1 MLIARVLGE
10 NSGQIVFPPGASG
23 PGNDSV
29 SVAISG
35 LSGNAGGEPAA
46 RLLAWYD
53 RHARTL
59 PWRARPG
66 ERADPYGV
74 WLSEVMLQQTTVA
87 AVKPYY
93 ETFLKRWPTVEA
105 LAAADLDEVLQ
116 AWAGLGYYARARN
129 LHACAKV
136 VAAEHGGRFP
146 ESAAALKRLPGI
158 GDYTAA
164 AIAAIAFAEKAV
176 VVDGN
181 VERVMARR
189 FAVEAPLPDAKPRL
203 RELAGSLTPAER
215 PGDYAQAVMD
225 LGATICTVR
234 QPRCVLCPWMEDCA
248 GRRAGIAETLPQR
261 APKAE
266 RPTRHGAA
274 FWISDGAGAVL
285 LRRRPERG
293 LLGGMMEVPSTEWEV
308 APPSLAAA
316 QAAAPFAAEVEPL
329 PGLVRHTFTHF
340 HLELAVLAGRIDG
353 ETAGNGAEEG
363 VWVAVE
369 RLGEQALPSLM
380 RKVAAHALRH
390 LAG

>member
-1 MLIARVLGE
+1 
-10 NSGQIVFPPGASG
+10 
-23 PGNDSV
+23 V

-59 PWRARPG
+59 PWRAPPG

-93 ETFLKRWPTVEA
+93 ETFLRRWPTVEA

-129 LHACAKV
+129 LHACARKV
-136 VAAEHGGRFP
+136 ASDYGGRFP
-146 ESAAALKRLPGI
+146 ETAAALKQLPGI

-164 AIAAIAFAEKAV
+164 AIAAIAFDEPAA

-189 FAVEAPLPDAKPRL
+189 FAVEEPLPDAKRRL
-203 RELAGSLTPAER
+203 RALAGRLTPDVR

-225 LGATICTVR
+225 LGATVCTVR
-234 QPRCVLCPWMEDCA
+234 QPRCMVCPWSDDCA
-248 GRRAGIAETLPQR
+248 GRLAGIAESLPRR

-274 FWISDGAGAVL
+274 FWISDGTGAVL
-285 LRRRPERG
+285 LRRRPEKG
-293 LLGGMMEVPSTEWEV
+293 LLGGMMEVPSTEWGE
-308 APPSLAAA
+308 APPSLDAAR
-316 QAAAPFAAEVEPL
+316 QAAPFAVEVEAL

-340 HLELAVLAGRIDG
+340 HLELAVLAGQTGGTNPEIPDD
-353 ETAGNGAEEG
+353 EG
-363 VWVAVE
+363 IWVAVE

-380 RKVAAHALRH
+380 RKVAAHALQH

>member
-1 MLIARVLGE
+1 MIAADAAV
-10 NSGQIVFPPGASG
+10 IVAADGAPG
-23 PGNDSV
+23 
-29 SVAISG
+29 
-35 LSGNAGGEPAA
+35 PAA

-53 RHARTL
+53 AHARAL

-66 ERADPYGV
+66 GRADPYAV

-93 ETFLKRWPTVEA
+93 ETFLRRWPTVQA
-105 LAAADLDEVLQ
+105 LAAAPLGEVLT

-129 LHACAKV
+129 LHACARA
-136 VAAEHGGRFP
+136 VAAGPGGRFP
-146 ESAAALKRLPGI
+146 GTAAALKRLPGI

-164 AIAAIAFAEKAV
+164 AIAAIAFGEPAAV
-176 VVDGN
+176 VDAN

-189 FAVEAPLPDAKPRL
+189 YAVEEPLPGAKPRL
-203 RELAGSLTPAER
+203 RQLAGDLTPSVR

-225 LGATICTVR
+225 LGATVCTVR
-234 QPRCVLCPWMEDCA
+234 RPRCGVCPWSDGCA
-248 GRRAGIAETLPQR
+248 GRAAGIAGTLPRR
-261 APKAE
+261 APRKA

-274 FWISDGAGAVL
+274 FWIDDGAGAVL

-293 LLGGMMEVPSTEWEV
+293 LLGGMMELPSTEWGDT
-308 APPSLAAA
+308 PPGFAAA
-316 QAAAPFAAEVEPL
+316 RAAAPFNAAVEAL

-340 HLELAVLAGRIDG
+340 HLELSVLAGRVDG
-353 ETAGNGAEEG
+353 INPNIAGEPGI
-363 VWVAVE
+363 WVAVE